1 MLSWRVD
8 SNDLCSNVTYSSP
21 CSNGG
26 STKVFSWRMCVTIAV
41 LIFLNERIALKNA
54 VEQPSQWRVWR
65 YAGCFM
71 IRRPMSASDESE
83 QASQANAS
91 KQVLWDLAP
100 MLYQWPSFGIVMY
113 EFIVLVSKIQK
124 YEAKLNWWYELK
136 VFGFVLKPGIWRG

>member
-1 MLSWRVD
+1 
-8 SNDLCSNVTYSSP
+8 
-21 CSNGG
+21 
-26 STKVFSWRMCVTIAV
+26 
-41 LIFLNERIALKNA
+41 
-54 VEQPSQWRVWR
+54 
-65 YAGCFM
+65 
-71 IRRPMSASDESE
+71 MSASDESE

-136 VFGFVLKPGIWRG
+136 VFGFVLKPGI